1 MAPASARVALI
12 LLEDISGSLPYDDS
26 TMTPPRFSWLETLR
40 AFGRPTPPP
49 PGLVRAGAVLLSLSL
64 VAVLALAALGYA
76 WYANPHRLFG
86 ERKVGTYLSVLNLV
100 ATGVMAASIARQL
113 GARPFA
119 RFWWAAAGGFVW
131 LGGDDLFTLHEQ
143 IDRGLH
149 TLLGLDPDHPVTDHL
164 DDLLVAGY
172 GVAALAL
179 AYRHRADLELRVAAR
194 VPLGRPATEA
204 PAVGAVR

>member
-1 MAPASARVALI
+1 
-12 LLEDISGSLPYDDS
+12 
-26 TMTPPRFSWLETLR
+26 
-40 AFGRPTPPP
+40 
-49 PGLVRAGAVLLSLSL
+49 
-64 VAVLALAALGYA
+64 
-76 WYANPHRLFG
+76 
-86 ERKVGTYLSVLNLV
+86 
-100 ATGVMAASIARQL
+100 MAASIARQL

-164 DDLLVAGY
+164 DGLIVAGY

-179 AYRHRADLELRVAAR
+179 AYRHRADLQPLVWMQRTLGAAFALFAAMVAADMLHASKTVEDGLKVVAGTLIFVGFVAARLELRVAAR

-204 PAVGAVR
+204 QAVGAVR